1 MSFHHHPEFH
11 RIIMQDK
18 KLRVP
23 KKYVEKYWKG
33 ISNPIFL
40 IFPNGV
46 EQKVFW
52 KEESN
57 GDVCFEKNWEN
68 FAKPLKYGSLLTFKH
83 IGGPYFKVKIFG
95 FNAVEIN
102 YSNIKAVED
111 NEEDV
116 EGAAAK
122 EVIDLSEDEFDDE
135 TDDEFE
141 EQPQRRTSKRK
152 VHVESFSNRGGMAKK
167 VKKCSTSE
175 AFNASDI
182 DENPFFEVKMTNCY
196 ANGHFMM
203 VPSEFSREHL
213 NNFVGTAFLQVGKN
227 RPMKVNMKFDFS
239 NRRSTISRGWKA
251 FRVCLVRE
259 FWRGGEGRERYNL
272 QVNDDCEFVIIQR
285 RPLVFTVVIE
295 RAAKG
300 PSPKKLHGWRQV
312 RGNLWKK
319 EK

>member
-1 MSFHHHPEFH
+1 MFVKTNANIFLNFLL
-11 RIIMQDK
+11 Q
-18 KLRVP
+18 RVP

-40 IFPNGV
+40 RFPNGV

-122 EVIDLSEDEFDDE
+122 EVIDLSEDDYEDEFDDE
-135 TDDEFE
+135 TNDEFE

-152 VHVESFSNRGGMAKK
+152 VHVES
-167 VKKCSTSE
+167 
-175 AFNASDI
+175 
-182 DENPFFEVKMTNCY
+182 
-196 ANGHFMM
+196 
-203 VPSEFSREHL
+203 
-213 NNFVGTAFLQVGKN
+213 
-227 RPMKVNMKFDFS
+227 
-239 NRRSTISRGWKA
+239 
-251 FRVCLVRE
+251 
-259 FWRGGEGRERYNL
+259 
-272 QVNDDCEFVIIQR
+272 CEFIIFPFKFRIFLVIFF
-285 RPLVFTVVIE
+285 LFFFALSVVCVSVFM
-295 RAAKG
+295 
-300 PSPKKLHGWRQV
+300 L
-312 RGNLWKK
+312 
-319 EK
+319 

>member
-1 MSFHHHPEFH
+1 MSFHHQPEFH

-18 KLRVP
+18 KLRIP

-40 IFPNGV
+40 RFPNGV
-46 EQKVFW
+46 EQKIFW
-52 KEESN
+52 KESN
-57 GDVCFEKNWEN
+57 GDVCFQKNWDN

-102 YSNIKAVED
+102 YLNIKSVED

-122 EVIDLSEDEFDDE
+122 EVIDLSEDDCEDEFEGEDE
-135 TDDEFE
+135 YDDEFE

-152 VHVESFSNRGGMAKK
+152 VHVDLESISNRGGMAKK

-175 AFNASDI
+175 AFNARDI
-182 DENPFFEVKMTNCY
+182 DENPFFEVKMTNYY

-213 NNFVGTAFLQVGKN
+213 SNFVGTAFLQVGKN

-239 NRRSTISRGWKA
+239 NRRSIICRGWKA
-251 FRVCLVRE
+251 F
-259 FWRGGEGRERYNL
+259 RERYNL
-272 QVNDDCEFVIIQR
+272 QVDDDCKFVIIQR

-312 RGNLWKK
+312 GGNLWKK